1 MSGESRVPSTERA
14 PSPFAGSPEECT
26 LGRKCYD
33 AFAGAMAEWAPS
45 APEWSKL
52 SIRVQRGWI
61 AAAKAARAA

>member
-1 MSGESRVPSTERA
+1 
-14 PSPFAGSPEECT
+14 
-26 LGRKCYD
+26 
-33 AFAGAMAEWAPS
+33 MAEWAPS